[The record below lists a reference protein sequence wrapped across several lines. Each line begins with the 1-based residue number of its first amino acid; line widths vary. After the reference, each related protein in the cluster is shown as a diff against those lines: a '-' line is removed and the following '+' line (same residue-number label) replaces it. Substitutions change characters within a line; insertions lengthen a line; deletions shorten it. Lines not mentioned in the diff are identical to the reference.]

1 MEKSFT
7 TDCCRLL
14 TGLNQNTF
22 RTFHIFFLIKKSF
35 KKPTKN
41 QNQLRRNQIGKE
53 IILNE
58 EDISKDPYYQF
69 KIIII

>member
-1 MEKSFT
+1 M
-7 TDCCRLL
+7 
-14 TGLNQNTF
+14 
-22 RTFHIFFLIKKSF
+22 
-35 KKPTKN
+35 KN
-41 QNQLRRNQIGKE
+41 QNQLRKNQIGKE